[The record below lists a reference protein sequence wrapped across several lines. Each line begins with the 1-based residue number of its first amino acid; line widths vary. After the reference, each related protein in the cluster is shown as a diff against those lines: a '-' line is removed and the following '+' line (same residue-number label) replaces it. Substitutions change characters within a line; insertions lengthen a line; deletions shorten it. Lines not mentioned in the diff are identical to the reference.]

1 MPSVRRASARRACTW
16 AVWRAFH
23 VRCACS
29 SGRSIPFRH
38 ASLKGATET
47 VNGEAAVV
55 AVAEAEE
62 REHVLALRAAD
73 LDLAVESHERVDAR
87 AAARPAPIQCARPE
101 SVMPSQK
108 ANATRFWSGSYPS
121 PTTPSTAPVSL
132 RMFATWRGTCAR
144 LVG

>member
-1 MPSVRRASARRACTW
+1 MGRVACFPRALRVLQREEHPVQAREPE
-16 AVWRAFH
+16 
-23 VRCACS
+23 
-29 SGRSIPFRH
+29 GRNRDRY
-38 ASLKGATET
+38 
-47 VNGEAAVV
+47 GEAAVV